1 MLLQLW
7 YLLTNP
13 NPPRTFGF
21 PPNPT
26 ICTQACSLVL
36 PSFLDLCVDS
46 TTLMQSREARDE
58 ACWGQFPANAGGV
71 DCSMQVLVERSDRV
85 SSVRSLRWTPSFVCK
100 SGPCVLVGWATPL
113 WGHFRRESCN
123 FWRRLI
129 LPRLRTSDLPPKMS
143 AHPPNNGP
151 LLDGVRA
158 FRLLF
163 GFPSNCVHM
172 SCIIYTVLCTP
183 MCTHCYGRYPSILA
197 PERADACSFTTA
209 GHWSPV

>member
-129 LPRLRTSDLPPKMS
+129 LPRLRSTRNIGFAAKNVGTPTKQRPPAGRCLS
-143 AHPPNNGP
+143 VST
-151 LLDGVRA
+151 L
-158 FRLLF
+158 FRL
-163 GFPSNCVHM
+163 
-172 SCIIYTVLCTP
+172 
-183 MCTHCYGRYPSILA
+183 
-197 PERADACSFTTA
+197 SF
-209 GHWSPV
+209 